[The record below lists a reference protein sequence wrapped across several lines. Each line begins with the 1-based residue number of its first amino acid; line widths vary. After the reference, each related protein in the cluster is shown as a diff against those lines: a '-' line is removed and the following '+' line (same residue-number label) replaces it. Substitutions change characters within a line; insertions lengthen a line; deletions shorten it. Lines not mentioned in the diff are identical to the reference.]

1 MEVGLRALA
10 LIIDLP
16 ICFFSIPLVFYGTE
30 WIIEKSGGFALFIVP
45 FWFALLIVWPF
56 LYFGLTTGLW
66 GKTPGKF
73 ICRLEV
79 VYAGNR
85 PGIWRALGRET
96 LKLLALASGIG
107 ALLCI
112 FQLTYQGTTWYDHI
126 CGTHVQFRP
135 WVRLTKTQKRFRQY
149 MKEQEELNSDD

>member
-16 ICFFSIPLVFYGTE
+16 ICFFSIPLVFYGTA
-30 WIIEKSGGFALFIVP
+30 WILEKSGGLALLFVP
-45 FWFALLIVWPF
+45 FWLALLIAWPF
-56 LYFGLTTGLW
+56 LYFGFTTGLW

-85 PGIWRALGRET
+85 PGILRALGRET
-96 LKLLALASGIG
+96 LKLLAIGTGIG
-107 ALLCI
+107 ALLCAYQI
-112 FQLTYQGTTWYDHI
+112 ACQGTTWYDQI
-126 CGTHVQFRP
+126 CGTDVQFRP
-135 WVRLTKTQKRFRQY
+135 RVRLSKTQKQFRQY
-149 MKEQEELNSDD
+149 MKEQEQLKSDD

>member
-16 ICFFSIPLVFYGTE
+16 ICFFSIPLVLSGTG
-30 WIIEKSGGFALFIVP
+30 WIVEKSGSWALLFVP
-45 FWFALLIVWPF
+45 FWFALLIAWPF

-79 VYAGNR
+79 VYAGKR
-85 PGIWRALGRET
+85 PGILRALGRET
-96 LKLLALASGIG
+96 LKLLAIGTGIG
-107 ALLCI
+107 ALLCA
-112 FQLTYQGTTWYDHI
+112 FQITYQGTTWYDQI
-126 CGTHVQFRP
+126 CRTVVQIRP
-135 WVRLTKTQKRFRQY
+135 YVRQTGTQKKFRQY
-149 MKEQEELNSDD
+149 MKEQEKLKSGD

>member
-16 ICFFSIPLVFYGTE
+16 ICFFSLFLVLSVTG
-30 WIIEKSGGFALFIVP
+30 WIVDKSGGFALLIVP
-45 FWFALLIVWPF
+45 LWFTLFIAWPF

-79 VYAGNR
+79 VYAGHR
-85 PGIWRALGRET
+85 PGILRALGRET
-96 LKLLALASGIG
+96 LKLLAIGTGIG
-107 ALLCI
+107 ALLCA
-112 FQLTYQGTTWYDHI
+112 FQIAYQGTTWYDQI
-126 CGTHVQFRP
+126 CGTVVQVRP
-135 WVRLTKTQKRFRQY
+135 YVRLTGTQKKFRQY
-149 MKEQEELNSDD
+149 MKEQEKLESGD

>member
-16 ICFFSIPLVFYGTE
+16 ICFFSIPIVLSGTG
-30 WIIEKSGGFALFIVP
+30 WIVEKSGSFALLFVP
-45 FWFALLIVWPF
+45 FWFALLIAWPF

-79 VYAGNR
+79 VYAGKR
-85 PGIWRALGRET
+85 PGILRALGRET
-96 LKLLALASGIG
+96 LKLLAIGTGIC
-107 ALLCI
+107 ALLCA
-112 FQLTYQGTTWYDHI
+112 FQIAYQGTTWYDQL
-126 CGTHVQFRP
+126 CKTTVVFKP
-135 WVRLTKTQKRFRQY
+135 YVRLTKTQKHFRKVYGNQRR
-149 MKEQEELNSDD
+149 L